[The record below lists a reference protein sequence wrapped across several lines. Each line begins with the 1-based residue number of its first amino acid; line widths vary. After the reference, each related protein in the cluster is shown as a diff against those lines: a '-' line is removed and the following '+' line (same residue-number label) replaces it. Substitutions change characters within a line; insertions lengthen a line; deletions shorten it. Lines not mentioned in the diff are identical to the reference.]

1 MRADLRDV
9 AQNRRAE
16 MPHCTAREYVFGH
29 LLLLVWKNDDINM
42 NYRSNSEGKPFE
54 RTHTERSTHD
64 DAAGTATTATEK
76 E

>member
-1 MRADLRDV
+1 MCLV
-9 AQNRRAE
+9 IFF
-16 MPHCTAREYVFGH
+16 YWFGE
-29 LLLLVWKNDDINM
+29 NDDINM

-64 DAAGTATTATEK
+64 DAAGTATTATKK